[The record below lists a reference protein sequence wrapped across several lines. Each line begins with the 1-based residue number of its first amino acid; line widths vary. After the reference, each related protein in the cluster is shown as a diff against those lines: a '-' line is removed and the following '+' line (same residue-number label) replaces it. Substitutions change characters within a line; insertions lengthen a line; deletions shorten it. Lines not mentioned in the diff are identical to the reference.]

1 MTGYGYLGY
10 GLGLVSD
17 FELPEYQPAPVAGQP
32 DIQIRI
38 DDEAMAAWEAS
49 GKISEQF
56 IPSRHGG
63 YVLRVA
69 GVAVYHVLGGAEI
82 RIAVEPGAD
91 PGLVR
96 LYTIGSA
103 MGMALHQR
111 GVLILHGATIAREG
125 QARIIVGD
133 SGAGKSTLAA
143 LLGQEGCAVLG
154 DDTIAIWDAPDGAG
168 KRLWQGSRVFK
179 LWEESLDAIG
189 IAADG
194 LTPLGNRVRK
204 FFVPNPGPSSDTEAE
219 LAEILLLE
227 VHDGEARIE
236 PVTGLRAVK
245 AIADNTYR
253 PEYVGLLG
261 HEEQHFRQCADLA
274 RQVRVSRLLRP
285 WDLARSGATVFAV
298 LDLWSPT
305 RATGGTD

>member
-1 MTGYGYLGY
+1 MTGYGYRGY
-10 GLGLVSD
+10 GLSLVSD
-17 FELPEYQPAPVAGQP
+17 LELPEYQPIPIDGQP
-32 DIQIRI
+32 DIRIRI
-38 DDEAMAAWEAS
+38 DGEAMAAWEAS
-49 GKISEQF
+49 DKIAGAF
-56 IPSRHGG
+56 NPSRFGG
-63 YVLRVA
+63 HVLRIA
-69 GVAVYHVLGGAEI
+69 EVAVFHVLEGAEI
-82 RIAVEPGAD
+82 RIAAEPGAD

-111 GVLILHGATIAREG
+111 GVLVLHGATIARDG
-125 QARIIVGD
+125 LARIIVGD

-143 LLGQEGCAVLG
+143 LLGQAGCAVLG
-154 DDTIAIWDAPDGAG
+154 DDTIAS

-179 LWEESLDAIG
+179 LWEESLDAMG

-219 LAEILLLE
+219 LVEILLLE
-227 VHDGEARIE
+227 VHNEAARIE

-245 AIADNTYR
+245 AIAENTYR

-261 HEEQHFRQCADLA
+261 SEEQHFRQCADLA

-285 WDLARSGATVFAV
+285 WDLARSGETVSAV
-298 LDLWSPT
+298 LDLWDLA
-305 RATGGTD
+305 RATRGAG

>member
-1 MTGYGYLGY
+1 MTGYGYRGY
-10 GLGLVSD
+10 GLSLASD
-17 FELPEYQPAPVAGQP
+17 IELPEYQPIKVDGQP
-32 DIQIRI
+32 DIRVRI
-38 DDEAMAAWEAS
+38 DGEAMAAWEAS
-49 GKISEQF
+49 DMIAGVF
-56 IPSRHGG
+56 NPSRHGG
-63 YVLRVA
+63 HVLRIA
-69 GVAVYHVLGGAEI
+69 QVAVFHVRGGAEI
-82 RIAVEPGAD
+82 RIAAEPGAD
-91 PGLVR
+91 SGLVR

-103 MGMALHQR
+103 MGMTLHQR
-111 GVLILHGATIAREG
+111 GVLVLHGATIARDG
-125 QARIIVGD
+125 LARIIVGG

-143 LLGQEGCAVLG
+143 LLGQAGCAVLG

-179 LWEESLDAIG
+179 LWEESLDAMG

-227 VHDGEARIE
+227 VHDEAARIE
-236 PVTGLRAVK
+236 PVTGLHAVK

-261 HEEQHFRQCADLA
+261 SEEQHFRQCADLA

-285 WDLARSGATVFAV
+285 WDLARSGETVSAV
-298 LDLWSPT
+298 LDLWDPA
-305 RATGGTD
+305 RANRGAG